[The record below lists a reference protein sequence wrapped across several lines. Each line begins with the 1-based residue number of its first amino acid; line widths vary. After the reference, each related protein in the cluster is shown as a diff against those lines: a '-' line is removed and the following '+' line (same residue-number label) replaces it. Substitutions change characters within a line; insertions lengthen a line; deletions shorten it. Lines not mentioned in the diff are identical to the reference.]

1 MPVGTTRV
9 IVVDGD
15 GKEHIADLPNPMID
29 QACVFCET
37 LHFGM
42 NFLAMSGTYF
52 CNDCWYKMGMRPVG
66 GGAYAHLEQDV
77 LFIGNRANIPA
88 CPTYDPDFG
97 KSTPFHIIKKVKGKP
112 RLRRAIDECLGEHG
126 RAVTDEH
133 LQDECTAILGSMNDE
148 QFELLVSQGKL

>member
-9 IVVDGD
+9 TVIDGD
-15 GKEHIADLPNPMID
+15 GKEHIADISNPMID

-88 CPTYDPDFG
+88 CPTYDPNFG
-97 KSTPFHIIKKVKGKP
+97 ACTPFEIFQKVKGKP
-112 RLRRAIDECLGEHG
+112 DLRRAIDECLGPHG
-126 RAVTDEH
+126 HAITDDH
-133 LQDECTAILGSMNDE
+133 LQDECTAILNFVSDE
-148 QFELLVSQGKL
+148 QFECLLKQGKL

>member
-1 MPVGTTRV
+1 MSVGTTRV
-9 IVVDGD
+9 TVVDGD
-15 GKEHIADLPNPMID
+15 GKEHIADFSNPMID

-112 RLRRAIDECLGEHG
+112 RLRRAIARGTSTCAG
-126 RAVTDEH
+126 
-133 LQDECTAILGSMNDE
+133 GSSS
-148 QFELLVSQGKL
+148 LTVSSKLIKSARPAKPA